1 MKIDYEK
8 LKAGLEGLTGHDF
21 EAAERAEQTSGN
33 NAPMLTLTKGFQARL
48 AATAL
53 NIPAPQIKGL
63 PIREYNRVTNEVFGF
78 LYGQSVESGGSEN
91 SIEGLQS
98 DAPSTE
104 ERNIGLD
111 KRRRS

>member
-8 LKAGLEGLTGHDF
+8 LKAGLESLTGHDF

-48 AATAL
+48 AASAL
-53 NIPAPQIKGL
+53 NVPTPEIKGL
-63 PIREYNRVTNEVFGF
+63 PIREYNKVTNEVFGF
-78 LYGQSVESGGSEN
+78 LYGQSVGNDESAS
-91 SIEGLQS
+91 STEGLQS

-104 ERNIGLD
+104 ERNIGSD